1 MLVWGEGNVG
11 FANLV
16 LYSESGKALAGSF
29 FIFFPFKT
37 EGAYVFPFL
46 PSANAYH
53 NLLGAVLGWGDGVV
67 ASLSL
72 RTQVLDETANVSAGA
87 EDTLRTQ
94 SPGRQRPSVIPVPY

>member
-1 MLVWGEGNVG
+1 MLGLQTWCFILNPVKH
-11 FANLV
+11 L
-16 LYSESGKALAGSF
+16 LAA